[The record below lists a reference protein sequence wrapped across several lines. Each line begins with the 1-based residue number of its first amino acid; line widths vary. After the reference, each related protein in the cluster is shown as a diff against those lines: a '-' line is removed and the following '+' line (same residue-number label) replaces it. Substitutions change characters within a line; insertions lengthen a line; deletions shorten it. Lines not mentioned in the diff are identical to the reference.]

1 MPEAIRIVISG
12 DVQGVFFRAG
22 VQDQARKLGLNGW
35 ARNTPDGAVEVLAEG
50 ERLALENLLEW
61 CHHGPAGA
69 SVSNVKY
76 EWVEAAGR
84 VRDFRVRYD

>member
-1 MPEAIRIVISG
+1 MPEAIHIMISG

-22 VQDQARKLGLNGW
+22 VQDQARKLNLTGW

-61 CHHGPAGA
+61 CYHGPAGA
-69 SVSNVKY
+69 SVSAIEY
-76 EWVEAAGR
+76 GWVEPAGLK
-84 VRDFRVRYD
+84 DFRIRYG